1 MLRLIYGLSGGMH
14 LVIVKEVGERR
25 VIEAIRQELI
35 FPRAPIPFGD
45 DVSGV
50 EIERNKVA
58 VLKTDMLVG
67 KTDIPHGMSFWQ
79 AGRKAVV
86 MNVSDF
92 AAKGVKPLAVL
103 VSLGVPPSFLEKDV
117 VQLARGLNVGA
128 REYGAYILG
137 GDTGEASDLVI
148 SCSLFGLG
156 ERMLIPLRSDARA
169 GDVVA
174 VTGFFGKSAAG
185 LKLLSRGISAS
196 KSFSK
201 VFLDA
206 VLLPKARLKEG
217 LALAKAKV
225 VSGSIDS
232 SDGLAWSLYEI
243 AKASHVGFFIDN
255 LPVAPEVSQFAK
267 RNQLDPLEL
276 ALYGGEE
283 YELVLTIKPR
293 FWKKALRIVNQVGG
307 SLLRIG
313 EVTEKTDMVLRWNGK
328 TVAIEPK
335 GWEHFKSRA

>member
-1 MLRLIYGLSGGMH
+1 MCLAT
-14 LVIVKEVGERR
+14 VKEVGERK
-25 VIEAIRQELI
+25 VIEVIHQELAL
-35 FPRAPIPFGD
+35 PHAPIPFGD

-50 EIERNKVA
+50 RIERDKVA

-67 KTDIPHGMSFWQ
+67 KTDVPLGMSFWQ

-92 AAKGVKPLAVL
+92 AAKGVKPVALL
-103 VSLGVPPSFLEKDV
+103 VSLGVPSSFLEKDV
-117 VQLARGLNVGA
+117 VQLARGLNAGA

-148 SCSLFGLG
+148 SCYLFGLG
-156 ERMLIPLRSDARA
+156 ERRFIPLRSGARA

-185 LKLLSRGISAS
+185 LKLLSRSVSSSAS
-196 KSFSK
+196 SRKM
-201 VFLDA
+201 FLDA

-217 LALAKAKV
+217 LALAQTRV

-243 AKASHVGFFIDN
+243 GKASHVGFFVDN
-255 LPVAPEVSQFAK
+255 LPVAPEVLQFAK
-267 RNQLDPLEL
+267 RNKLDPLDL

-293 FWKKALRIVNQVGG
+293 FWQRALHAVNQVGG

-313 EVTEKTDMVLRWNGK
+313 EVTERTDMIFQWNGK
-328 TVAIEPK
+328 TVAIEPR